1 MAGLGFD
8 DLDPILFGLGDSEV
22 DLLVESA
29 RSQDRRVQQ
38 IWPIGCSDDEDLV
51 GRC

>member
-8 DLDPILFGLGDSEV
+8 DLDSVLLDLGDSEV

-29 RSQDRRVQQ
+29 WSQDGRIQQ
-38 IWPIGCSDDEDLV
+38 IWPVGCPDDEDLV